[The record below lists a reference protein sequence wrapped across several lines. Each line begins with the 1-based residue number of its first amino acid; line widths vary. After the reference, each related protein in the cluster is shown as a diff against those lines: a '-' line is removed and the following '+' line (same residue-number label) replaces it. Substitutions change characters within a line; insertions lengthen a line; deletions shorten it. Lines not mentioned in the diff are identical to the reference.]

1 MNETLKRP
9 VGRPKKPAPAP
20 TDAVFRVRHAMG
32 KTQAEFAQEMG
43 CSVTAVS
50 KMEQDERLPG
60 SMALRTA
67 FLKLAKR
74 AGVSLEAKEVA
85 A

>member
-9 VGRPKKPAPAP
+9 VGRPKRPAPP
-20 TDAVFRVRHAMG
+20 KTDAVLRVRQAMG
-32 KTQAEFAQEMG
+32 KTQAEFAQQMG

-67 FLKLAKR
+67 FEKLAKR
-74 AGVSLEAKEVA
+74 AGVSIEAKEVA